1 VDDEMMVQKIVM
13 IEVALAE
20 VGVVELE
27 VVQEEVVPVV
37 DQYCPVAKNYDR
49 RRMERYPKK
58 EDYILNKIILGTN
71 WLNRK

>member
-1 VDDEMMVQKIVM
+1 MDDEMMVQKIEM

-20 VGVVELE
+20 VGVVVV

-49 RRMERYPKK
+49 RRMERCPKK
-58 EDYILNKIILGTN
+58 GDYILNQIFLGTN